1 MIPVPGDDNMTQVL
15 SQALRE
21 DVGLGDIT
29 TDCTVP
35 SDLQGQGIFLAKA
48 NGILSG
54 LDVAATVL
62 SMVDRDLMIE
72 TKVSDGMPLLR
83 GMHIATVRGSI
94 ASMLTAERV
103 SLNFLQRMSG
113 IATMT
118 AGYVK
123 LVEGLNVQVLDTR
136 KTAPCLRAFDKMAVR
151 HGRGTN
157 HRFGLDDMVL
167 IKDNHIAAAG
177 GLKEAVELVVARL
190 GEHRRMKVEVET
202 DTIAQVMEALSCP
215 GIDIIMLD
223 NFTLAEMEIAVD
235 LIRRSD
241 PSIKI
246 EASGN
251 VNEQTVRDVAATGVD
266 MISVGALTHSVKA
279 LDISFEIS
287 VSEQF

>member
-1 MIPVPGDDNMTQVL
+1 MNAFLNDDNLTSVL
-15 SQALRE
+15 AQALRE

-35 SDLQGQGIFLAKA
+35 ADLQGQGILLAKA

-54 LDVAATVL
+54 IDVAATVFAMAD
-62 SMVDRDLMIE
+62 SDLRIE
-72 TKVSDGMPLLR
+72 ISVQDGMPLLR
-83 GMHIATVRGSI
+83 GMQIAKVSGCI

-103 SLNFLQRMSG
+103 ALNFLQRMSG

-118 AGYVK
+118 AGYMK
-123 LVEGLNVQVLDTR
+123 LVDGLDVRILDTR
-136 KTAPCLRAFDKMAVR
+136 ITAPCLRAFDKMAVR

-177 GLKEAVELVVARL
+177 GLKAAVEAVVARL
-190 GEHRRMKVEVET
+190 GENRRMKVEVET
-202 DTIAQVMEALSCP
+202 DTLLQVTEALSCP
-215 GIDIIMLD
+215 GVDIIMLD
-223 NFTLAEMEIAVD
+223 NFLLPDIAFAVD

-246 EASGN
+246 EVSGN
-251 VNEQTVRDVAATGVD
+251 VTEQTVRDIAECGVD

-279 LDISFEIS
+279 LDISFDIGIG
-287 VSEQF
+287 EQG